1 MEIEFLQTLPKVQN
15 NASQHHP
22 NLCDNLCAMFFCDTS
37 GPLYFSILSSNIS
50 VRRFT
55 QILIYLWSQRLEKME
70 KDNDT
75 SAKEIVKNVF

>member
-1 MEIEFLQTLPKVQN
+1 MEIQFLQTLPKVQN

-37 GPLYFSILSSNIS
+37 GPLYFSIFSGNMM
-50 VRRFT
+50 RRLT
-55 QILIYLWSQRLEKME
+55 QILICLWSQRLEKME
-70 KDNDT
+70 KDEDP